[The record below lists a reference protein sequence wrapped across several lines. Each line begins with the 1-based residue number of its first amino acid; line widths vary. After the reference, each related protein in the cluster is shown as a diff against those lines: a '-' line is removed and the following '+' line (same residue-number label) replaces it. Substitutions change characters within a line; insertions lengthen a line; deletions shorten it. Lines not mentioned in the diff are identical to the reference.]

1 MARNANRTANKRR
14 EESGEVVRPDTLV
27 VTSGRYGSCTQYTKW
42 LINAINCDAIPFN
55 RKTLGYVSFYRN
67 VIFIGPIRDAEIS
80 GVNMMWQNYNNF
92 ALEGRKIIVCGVGLG
107 DPENEQYRD
116 KVMKRSGSLPEYCSF
131 YILPGKIDRSGLNL
145 LDKPQFDK
153 FLLDAERIYGTETAQ
168 LILRR
173 SVDNYNGIDSKALT
187 PVIDEI
193 LATRE

>member
-1 MARNANRTANKRR
+1 MARNTNRTANKRR

-42 LINAINCDAIPFN
+42 LINATGCDAIPFS

-116 KVMKRSGSLPEYCSF
+116 KVMKRSGSLPQYCSF
-131 YILPGKIDRSGLNL
+131 YILPGKIDRSALNL